1 MGKEGV
7 EYYSTVK
14 KKEVIPSAATW
25 INLEI
30 LTLSEVRQKMNIIYH
45 LHVKSERMIQIIS
58 LCKTEVDAHRHR
70 TQTYGYQ
77 RRRGERRAEKGG

>member
-45 LHVKSERMIQIIS
+45 LYVKSERMIQII
-58 LCKTEVDAHRHR
+58 LFIK
-70 TQTYGYQ
+70 Q
-77 RRRGERRAEKGG
+77 K